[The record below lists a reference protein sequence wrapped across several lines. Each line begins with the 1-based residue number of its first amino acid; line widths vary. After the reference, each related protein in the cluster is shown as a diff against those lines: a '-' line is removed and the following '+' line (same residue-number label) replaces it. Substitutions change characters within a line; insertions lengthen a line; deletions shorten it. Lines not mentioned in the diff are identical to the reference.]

1 LKIEKIGDAAIA
13 LTSFLL
19 LPLFQFS
26 ILDSQFGLKVRQHFL
41 FSVHP
46 RTITAGPMAP
56 PSGPDSARRRVISVF
71 LIQGLAGLTVMLWL
85 TWLRHEQTALVLRAL
100 GHDAP
105 ILIGIFILYATIL
118 AVLKFEL
125 TDLVYIALVITA
137 YMAMFPI
144 LGLVLS
150 SWIAVF
156 VSIGTRILALQQIGP
171 ARIARQDP
179 VTDYVKAF
187 GLFGTY
193 GIPVVVASTVYEWL
207 GGVVPVMQATPANAL
222 RVAAGGAALVIMNSL
237 LMFWPQRAYGYSI
250 KKIFHLY
257 LVDAGI
263 SFVAL
268 PYSTVTALSYGSMG
282 WGGVV
287 ALAFTGTV
295 ANHIAR
301 KLALTRSKSNDILQR
316 LASLTNIG
324 KTISLRNNTDE
335 LLMAIY
341 TECRTVIDCSL
352 FSIAL
357 REESKDELA
366 FELDIRNGEMLPKVR
381 IPLGEGL
388 NSWVV
393 HHHQPLLLGST
404 AEERRFGLQHV
415 ADTKPTESW
424 LGVPMVARDRV
435 IGVISVESYK
445 KNAFTADDLIMLTAI
460 ANQAAVAIENA
471 NLYRD
476 LEGLTYA
483 LEQRVME
490 RTNELRET
498 NLRLLAADRSKNQFL
513 ANMSHELRTPLNSII
528 GFSSV
533 LIEATRGMLQPRLHR
548 FLENIHAAGN
558 HLLELIND
566 ILDLSKI
573 EAGKMELRA
582 DQFDLRETI
591 AAVERVMKGFAAEA
605 KVQILS
611 YLDPALPR
619 VRLDEGRLKQILF
632 NLLSNAVKFSP
643 PSAVVA
649 IHCRFV
655 ARAESPLGFDTV
667 RIDVTDQG
675 IGIPQDELQRIFV
688 EFYQTEDGRRARNG
702 GTGLGLSL
710 TRNFVELHHG
720 RIEVTSK
727 PGQGSTFTLYL
738 PLDYLEAAGAAI
750 PPLQDVGSQARV

>member
-1 LKIEKIGDAAIA
+1 
-13 LTSFLL
+13 
-19 LPLFQFS
+19 
-26 ILDSQFGLKVRQHFL
+26 
-41 FSVHP
+41 
-46 RTITAGPMAP
+46 MA
-56 PSGPDSARRRVISVF
+56 SERDPDSARRRVISVF
-71 LIQGLAGLTVMLWL
+71 LVQGLAGLLVMLWL
-85 TWLRHEQTALVLRAL
+85 TWLRKEETSAILTAL
-100 GHDAP
+100 GGDAP
-105 ILIGIFILYATIL
+105 ILIAIFILFATTL
-118 AVLKFEL
+118 ALLKFEL
-125 TDLVYIALVITA
+125 TDLVYVSFVITV

-144 LGLVLS
+144 LGMVLS
-150 SWIAVF
+150 SWLAVF
-156 VSIGTRILALQQIGP
+156 VSIGTRVLSLLQIGP
-171 ARIARQDP
+171 AKIARQDP

-193 GIPVVVASTVYEWL
+193 GLPVVVATMVYEYL
-207 GGVVPVMQATPANAL
+207 GGVVPAVEATPANAA
-222 RVAAGGAALVIMNSL
+222 RIAAGGAAVILMNIL
-237 LMFWPQRAYGYSI
+237 FMFWPQRAYGYSI
-250 KKIFHLY
+250 EKIVKVY
-257 LVDAGI
+257 LIDGAM

-268 PYSTVTALSYGSMG
+268 PYAIVTALSFGTIG

-287 ALAFTGTV
+287 ALAFTGII
-295 ANHIAR
+295 ANYIAR
-301 KLALTRSKSNDILQR
+301 KLALTRSKTNDLLQR

-324 KTISLRNNTDE
+324 KTISLRYTTDE
-335 LLMAIY
+335 LLLAIY
-341 TECRTVIDCSL
+341 TECKTVIDCTL

-357 REESKDELA
+357 LEESNNELS
-366 FELDIRNGEMLPKVR
+366 FELDIREGNTLAKER

-393 HHHQPLLLGST
+393 LHHQPLLLGST
-404 AEERRFGLQHV
+404 AEERRFGVKSV

-424 LGVPMVARDRV
+424 LGVPMIARDRV

-445 KNAFTADDLIMLTAI
+445 KNAFTADDLILLTAI

-471 NLYRD
+471 HLYRD
-476 LEGLTYA
+476 LEGLTHA
-483 LEQRVME
+483 LEARVME

-498 NLRLLAADRSKNQFL
+498 NLRLMAADRSKNQFL

-533 LIEATRGMLQPRLHR
+533 LIEATRGLLQPRLHR
-548 FLENIHAAGN
+548 FLENIHDAGN

-582 DQFDLRETI
+582 DNFDLHETI

-611 YLDPALPR
+611 KIDPALPR

-643 PSAVVA
+643 QNALVT

-655 ARAESPLGFDTV
+655 VAADSPIHIDTV
-667 RIDVTDQG
+667 RIDVADEG
-675 IGIPQDELQRIFV
+675 IGIPHDELQRIFV
-688 EFYQTEDGRRARNG
+688 EFYQTEDGRRQRHG

-720 RIEVTSK
+720 KIEVKST
-727 PGQGSTFTLYL
+727 PGDGSTFTLYL
-738 PLDYLEAAGAAI
+738 PVDYVEAAQAAVLPLRDAGA
-750 PPLQDVGSQARV
+750 QARI

>member
-1 LKIEKIGDAAIA
+1 
-13 LTSFLL
+13 
-19 LPLFQFS
+19 
-26 ILDSQFGLKVRQHFL
+26 
-41 FSVHP
+41 
-46 RTITAGPMAP
+46 MAP
-56 PSGPDSARRRVISVF
+56 ERDPGSARRRVISVF
-71 LIQGLAGLTVMLWL
+71 LAQGLAGLLVMAWL
-85 TWLRHEQTALVLRAL
+85 TWVRNDQTAAILDAL
-100 GHDAP
+100 GSDGP
-105 ILIGIFILYATIL
+105 ILIAIFVVFATTL
-118 AVLKFEL
+118 ALLKFEL
-125 TDLVYIALVITA
+125 TSLVYVSFVITV
-137 YMAMFPI
+137 YMAMFPL

-156 VSIGTRILALQQIGP
+156 VAIGTRVLSLMQIGP
-171 ARIARQDP
+171 AKLARQDP

-193 GIPVVVASTVYEWL
+193 GVPVVAATMVYEYL
-207 GGVVPVMQATPANAL
+207 GGTVPVMQATPANAA
-222 RVAAGGAALVIMNSL
+222 RIAAGGVAVILMNSL
-237 LMFWPQRAYGYSI
+237 FMFWPQRAYGYSI
-250 KKIFHLY
+250 QKIVQVYVIDGAMSL
-257 LVDAGI
+257 
-263 SFVAL
+263 VAL
-268 PYSTVTALSYGSMG
+268 PYAIVTALSFGTIG
-282 WGGVV
+282 WGGVI
-287 ALAFTGTV
+287 ALAFTGTI
-295 ANHIAR
+295 ANYIAR
-301 KLALTRSKSNDILQR
+301 KLALTRNKTNDLLQR

-324 KTISLRNNTDE
+324 KTISLRYTTDE

-341 TECRTVIDCSL
+341 TECKAVIDCSL
-352 FSIAL
+352 FCIVL
-357 REESKDELA
+357 VEESKNELS
-366 FELDIRNGEMLPKVR
+366 FELDIREGEVLPKER

-393 HHHQPLLLGST
+393 THHQPLLLGST
-404 AEERRFGLQHV
+404 AEERRFGV
-415 ADTKPTESW
+415 KAIADTKPTESW
-424 LGVPMVARDRV
+424 LGVPMIARDRV
-435 IGVISVESYK
+435 VGVISVESYK
-445 KNAFTADDLIMLTAI
+445 KNAFTADDLILLTAI

-471 NLYRD
+471 HLYRD
-476 LEGLTYA
+476 LEGLTHA
-483 LEQRVME
+483 LEARVLE

-533 LIEATRGMLQPRLHR
+533 LIDATRGVLQPRLHR

-582 DQFDLRETI
+582 DQFDLNETI

-611 YLDPALPR
+611 KVDPALPD

-643 PSAVVA
+643 KDALVT

-655 ARAESPLGFDTV
+655 GAADSPIGLDTV
-667 RIDVTDQG
+667 RIDVTDEG
-675 IGIPQDELQRIFV
+675 IGIPHDELQRIFL
-688 EFYQTEDGRRARNG
+688 EFYQTEDGRRARRG

-720 RIEVTSK
+720 KIEVKST
-727 PGQGSTFTLYL
+727 PGKGSTFTLYL
-738 PLDYLEAAGAAI
+738 PVDYAEAARMALAPLHDAGA
-750 PPLQDVGSQARV
+750 QARI

>member
-1 LKIEKIGDAAIA
+1 
-13 LTSFLL
+13 
-19 LPLFQFS
+19 
-26 ILDSQFGLKVRQHFL
+26 
-41 FSVHP
+41 
-46 RTITAGPMAP
+46 MA
-56 PSGPDSARRRVISVF
+56 SERDPDSARRRVISVF
-71 LIQGLAGLTVMLWL
+71 LVQGLAGLLVMLWL
-85 TWLRHEQTALVLRAL
+85 TWLRKEQTSAILTSL
-100 GHDAP
+100 GSDAP
-105 ILIGIFILYATIL
+105 ILIAIFILFATTL
-118 AVLKFEL
+118 ALLKFEL
-125 TDLVYIALVITA
+125 TDLVYVSFVITV

-150 SWIAVF
+150 SWLAVF
-156 VSIGTRILALQQIGP
+156 VSIGTRVLSLLQIGP
-171 ARIARQDP
+171 AKIARQDP

-193 GIPVVVASTVYEWL
+193 GLPVVVATMVYEYL
-207 GGVVPVMQATPANAL
+207 GGVVPAVEATPANAA
-222 RVAAGGAALVIMNSL
+222 RIAAGGAAVILMNSL
-237 LMFWPQRAYGYSI
+237 FMFWPQRAYGYSI
-250 KKIFHLY
+250 EKIVKVY
-257 LVDAGI
+257 LIDGAM

-268 PYSTVTALSYGSMG
+268 PYAIVTALSFGTIG

-287 ALAFTGTV
+287 ALAFTGIV
-295 ANHIAR
+295 ANYIAR
-301 KLALTRSKSNDILQR
+301 KLALTRSKTNDLLQR

-324 KTISLRNNTDE
+324 KTISLRYTTDE
-335 LLMAIY
+335 LLLAIY
-341 TECRTVIDCSL
+341 TECKTVIDCSL

-357 REESKDELA
+357 LEESKNELS
-366 FELDIRNGEMLPKVR
+366 FELDIREGHTLPKER

-393 HHHQPLLLGST
+393 LHHQPLLLGST
-404 AEERRFGLQHV
+404 AEERRFGVKSV

-424 LGVPMVARDRV
+424 LGVPMIARDRV

-445 KNAFTADDLIMLTAI
+445 KNAFTADDLILLTAI

-471 NLYRD
+471 HLYRD
-476 LEGLTYA
+476 LEGLTHA
-483 LEQRVME
+483 LEARVME

-498 NLRLLAADRSKNQFL
+498 NLRLMAADRSKNQFL

-533 LIEATRGMLQPRLHR
+533 LIEATRGLLQPRLHR
-548 FLENIHAAGN
+548 FLENIHVAGN

-582 DQFDLRETI
+582 DNFDLHETI

-611 YLDPALPR
+611 KIDPALPR

-643 PSAVVA
+643 QNALVT

-655 ARAESPLGFDTV
+655 IAADSPIHIDTV
-667 RIDVTDQG
+667 RIDVADEG
-675 IGIPQDELQRIFV
+675 IGIPHDELQRIFV
-688 EFYQTEDGRRARNG
+688 EFYQTEDGRRQRRG

-720 RIEVTSK
+720 KIEVKST
-727 PGQGSTFTLYL
+727 PGDGSTFTLYL
-738 PLDYLEAAGAAI
+738 PVDYVEAAQAAVL
-750 PPLQDVGSQARV
+750 PLRDAEAQARI

>member
-1 LKIEKIGDAAIA
+1 
-13 LTSFLL
+13 
-19 LPLFQFS
+19 
-26 ILDSQFGLKVRQHFL
+26 
-41 FSVHP
+41 
-46 RTITAGPMAP
+46 MASERDP
-56 PSGPDSARRRVISVF
+56 VSARRRVISVF
-71 LIQGLAGLTVMLWL
+71 LVQGLAGLLVMVWL
-85 TWLRHEQTALVLRAL
+85 TWLRRDDTSAILASL
-100 GHDAP
+100 GSDAP
-105 ILIGIFILYATIL
+105 ILIAIFILFATTL
-118 AVLKFEL
+118 ALLKFEL
-125 TDLVYIALVITA
+125 TDLVYVSFVITV

-150 SWIAVF
+150 SWLAVF
-156 VSIGTRILALQQIGP
+156 VSIGTRVLSLLQIGP
-171 ARIARQDP
+171 AKIARQDP

-193 GIPVVVASTVYEWL
+193 GLPVVVATMVYEYL
-207 GGVVPVMQATPANAL
+207 GGVVPAVEATPANAA
-222 RVAAGGAALVIMNSL
+222 RIAAGGAAVILMNSL
-237 LMFWPQRAYGYSI
+237 FMFWPQRAYGYSI
-250 KKIFHLY
+250 EKILKVY
-257 LVDAGI
+257 LIDGAM

-268 PYSTVTALSYGSMG
+268 PYAIVTALSFGTIG

-287 ALAFTGTV
+287 ALAFTGII
-295 ANHIAR
+295 ANYIAR
-301 KLALTRSKSNDILQR
+301 KLALTRSKTNDLLQR

-324 KTISLRNNTDE
+324 KTISLRYTTDE
-335 LLMAIY
+335 LLLAIY
-341 TECRTVIDCSL
+341 TECKTVIDCSL

-357 REESKDELA
+357 LEESQSELS
-366 FELDIRNGEMLPKVR
+366 FELDIREGHTLPKER

-393 HHHQPLLLGST
+393 LHHQPLLLGST
-404 AEERRFGLQHV
+404 AEERRFGVKSV

-424 LGVPMVARDRV
+424 LGVPMIARDRV

-445 KNAFTADDLIMLTAI
+445 KNAFTADDLILLTAI

-471 NLYRD
+471 HLYRD
-476 LEGLTYA
+476 LEGLTHA
-483 LEQRVME
+483 LEARVME

-498 NLRLLAADRSKNQFL
+498 NLRLMAADRSKNQFL

-533 LIEATRGMLQPRLHR
+533 LIEATRGLLQPRLHR

-582 DQFDLRETI
+582 DNFDLHETI

-611 YLDPALPR
+611 KIDPALPR

-643 PSAVVA
+643 QNALVT

-655 ARAESPLGFDTV
+655 LAADSPLHIDTV
-667 RIDVTDQG
+667 RIDVADDG

-688 EFYQTEDGRRARNG
+688 EFYQTEDGRRQRRG

-720 RIEVTSK
+720 KIEVKST
-727 PGQGSTFTLYL
+727 PGDGSTFTLYL
-738 PLDYLEAAGAAI
+738 PVDYLEAAQAAVLPLRDAGA
-750 PPLQDVGSQARV
+750 QARI

>member
-1 LKIEKIGDAAIA
+1 M
-13 LTSFLL
+13 TS
-19 LPLFQFS
+19 QR
-26 ILDSQFGLKVRQHFL
+26 D
-41 FSVHP
+41 
-46 RTITAGPMAP
+46 
-56 PSGPDSARRRVISVF
+56 PDSARRRVISVF
-71 LIQGLAGLTVMLWL
+71 LVQGLAGLLVMLWL
-85 TWLRHEQTALVLRAL
+85 TWLRKVETAAILTSL
-100 GHDAP
+100 GGDAP
-105 ILIGIFILYATIL
+105 ILILIFILFATTL
-118 AVLKFEL
+118 ALLKFEL
-125 TDLVYIALVITA
+125 TDLVYVSFVITV

-156 VSIGTRILALQQIGP
+156 VSIGTRVLSLMQIGP
-171 ARIARQDP
+171 AKIARQDP
-179 VTDYVKAF
+179 ATDYVKAF

-193 GIPVVVASTVYEWL
+193 GLPVVVATMVYEYL
-207 GGVVPVMQATPANAL
+207 GGVVPAVEASPANAA
-222 RVAAGGAALVIMNSL
+222 RIAAGGAVVILMNSL
-237 LMFWPQRAYGYSI
+237 FMFWPQRAYGYSI
-250 KKIFHLY
+250 EKIVKVY
-257 LVDAGI
+257 LIDGAM

-268 PYSTVTALSYGSMG
+268 PYAIVTALSFGTIG

-287 ALAFTGTV
+287 ALAFTGII
-295 ANHIAR
+295 ANYIAR
-301 KLALTRSKSNDILQR
+301 KLALTRSKTNDLLQR

-324 KTISLRNNTDE
+324 KTISLRYTTDE
-335 LLMAIY
+335 LLLAIY
-341 TECRTVIDCSL
+341 TECRTVIDCTL

-357 REESKDELA
+357 LEESNNELS
-366 FELDIRNGEMLPKVR
+366 FELDIREGHTLPKER

-393 HHHQPLLLGST
+393 LHHQPLLLGST
-404 AEERRFGLQHV
+404 AEERRFGVKSV

-424 LGVPMVARDRV
+424 LGVPMIARDRV
-435 IGVISVESYK
+435 IGVISIESYK
-445 KNAFTADDLIMLTAI
+445 KNAFTADDLILLTAI

-471 NLYRD
+471 HLYRD
-476 LEGLTYA
+476 LEGLTHA
-483 LEQRVME
+483 LEARVME

-498 NLRLLAADRSKNQFL
+498 NLRLMAADRSKNQFL

-533 LIEATRGMLQPRLHR
+533 LIEATRGLLQPRLHR

-582 DQFDLRETI
+582 DTFDLHETI

-611 YLDPALPR
+611 KIDPALPR

-643 PSAVVA
+643 QNAVVT

-655 ARAESPLGFDTV
+655 VAADSPLHIDTV
-667 RIDVTDQG
+667 RIDVADEG
-675 IGIPQDELQRIFV
+675 IGIPHDELQRIFV
-688 EFYQTEDGRRARNG
+688 EFYQTEDGRKQRRG

-720 RIEVTSK
+720 KIEVKST
-727 PGQGSTFTLYL
+727 PGDGSTFTLYL
-738 PLDYLEAAGAAI
+738 PVDYVEAAQAAVL
-750 PPLQDVGSQARV
+750 PLRDAEAQARI